1 MASAPIIVVCSANRP
16 VMLHESVLSL
26 VRQTA
31 ACDIIVSVPDD
42 THVLPE
48 TRKLAGVIVVK
59 GAHGLCA
66 QRNAA
71 LRHLRNEPSAVFFF
85 DDDVEVDEEYV
96 SHMLRAFDE
105 EPDMGLGDGLKLG
118 LEEAPGSLNR
128 QTARELIRRRKA
140 NPASDAPIEEVRTGI
155 GCKMCVRG
163 TLLGK
168 VSFDERLVLYGYQ
181 EDFDFSLECKQYG
194 RIVLNRRCLM
204 VHIETEQGRMARKKR
219 GYSEVVN
226 PFYIWTK
233 GRGPHFIRTFGG
245 AIRRTLKNALRCH
258 TAAGRRQFAG
268 NVIGWYRLASGEFD
282 PEFILRL
289 D

>member
-1 MASAPIIVVCSANRP
+1 MALAPIIVVCSANRP

-26 VRQTA
+26 VRQTV

-42 THVLPE
+42 THVLTE
-48 TRKLAGVIVVK
+48 TRNLAGVIVVQ

-71 LRHLRNEPSAVFFF
+71 LRHLKDQPSAVFFF

-96 SHMLRAFDE
+96 YQMLRAFE
-105 EPDMGLGDGLKLG
+105 EQPAIVLGNGLNLGLG
-118 LEEAPGSLNR
+118 EAPGSLNR
-128 QTARELIRRRKA
+128 QTARALIRRQKA
-140 NPASDAPIEEVRTGI
+140 KPLSATPIEDARTGI

-181 EDFDFSLECKQYG
+181 EDFDFSLNCKQHG
-194 RIVLNRRCLM
+194 RIVLNRHCLM
-204 VHIETEQGRMARKKR
+204 VHIETEQGRMSRKKR

-233 GRGPHFIRTFGG
+233 GRGPHLIRTFAG
-245 AIRRTLKNALRCH
+245 AMRRTLKNALRCR

-268 NVIGWYRLASGEFD
+268 NLIGWYRLASGEFE
-282 PEFILRL
+282 PEFILYL